1 VTAQLQLII
10 IIIIIKYFPVDDT
23 YIIATIK
30 TVLHLVLQKLQPWAQ
45 IIELAKLHA
54 CVVVTVMK
62 GKNYCFLNMA
72 LSNCYCMDMRIVR
85 CTSTSDV
92 FNYRN

>member
-1 VTAQLQLII
+1 MTHYCYNKSCPTPCLE
-10 IIIIIKYFPVDDT
+10 
-23 YIIATIK
+23 
-30 TVLHLVLQKLQPWAQ
+30 HLVLQKLWPWAQ

-62 GKNYCFLNMA
+62 GKNCCFSNMA
-72 LSNCYCMDMRIVR
+72 LSNCYSMDMRILR

-92 FNYRN
+92 FDYRN